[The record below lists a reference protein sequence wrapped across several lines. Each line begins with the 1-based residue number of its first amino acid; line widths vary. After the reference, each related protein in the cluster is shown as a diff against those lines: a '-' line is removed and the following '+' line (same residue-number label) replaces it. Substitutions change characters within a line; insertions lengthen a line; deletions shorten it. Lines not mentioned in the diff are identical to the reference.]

1 MAQQVKLTATTRK
14 EKGKEVA
21 KKLRREGML
30 PAVVYG
36 HKTDPIP
43 LTLELKQL
51 ISLLGGGKSESKL
64 INLSVEGN
72 GGPSEKTVMIKE
84 LQIDPLTRHYL
95 HIDFFEVS
103 MDEEVTLSLP
113 IELTGDAAGV
123 EMGGVL
129 QQVRREL
136 EIKCLPSQIP
146 ESISVDVSALNI
158 GDSIHLKDLSLP
170 SGIKVLEDEDLT
182 IVTILAPTVEK
193 EPVAE
198 EIEEAA
204 EAAEAVAEEK
214 KPEEEKKAEE
224 GDAGGKDKK
233 E

>member
-1 MAQQVKLTATTRK
+1 MAKQLKITATTRK

-21 KKLRREGML
+21 KKLRKGGML

-51 ISLLGGGKSESKL
+51 LSLLGGGKSESKL

-72 GGPSEKTVMIKE
+72 GAPSEKTVMIKE

-95 HIDFFEVS
+95 HVDFFEVS
-103 MDEEVTLSLP
+103 MDEEVTLSIP
-113 IELTGDAAGV
+113 IELTGDPAGV
-123 EMGGVL
+123 EMGGIL

-136 EIKCLPSQIP
+136 EIKCLPAQIP
-146 ESISVDVSALNI
+146 DSISIDVSALNI
-158 GDSIHLKDLSLP
+158 GDSVHLKDVSLP

-182 IVTILAPTVEK
+182 IVTLLAPTVEK

-198 EIEEAA
+198 EVEAA
-204 EAAEAVAEEK
+204 GVAEAGIEEK